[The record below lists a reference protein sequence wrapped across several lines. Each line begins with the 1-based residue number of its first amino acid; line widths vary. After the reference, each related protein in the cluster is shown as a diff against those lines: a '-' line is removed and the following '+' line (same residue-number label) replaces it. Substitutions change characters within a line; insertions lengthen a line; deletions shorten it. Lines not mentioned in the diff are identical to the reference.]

1 MFKVL
6 LLLLAI
12 WILIAILKRQSRP
25 TGPSSPPV
33 KHGNMVQC
41 EVCSVHL
48 PDTEAISAGGRH
60 YCCEAHFL
68 QRKAR

>member
-25 TGPSSPPV
+25 AGPPPPNV
-33 KHGNMVQC
+33 KHGNMVRC

-48 PDTEAISAGGRH
+48 PDTEAISAGGKY

-68 QRKAR
+68 QRNSR